1 MAIYHDRFIDLQ
13 KELRQIL
20 LSEQVREMPFD
31 HWGDLVTLFTSVAF
45 PISLPKPCAPAE
57 LFPARIPH
65 PPPPLRLLPP
75 LHIRQHNLPP
85 SRPVFPGLPEIPTPL
100 LSTLP
105 VFPSRNALNANP
117 YLSACELQV
126 SQHPPH
132 RERMAFADGRV
143 KATDFPR
150 PSVASLS
157 KDGIKTLTDAARSL
171 TPKAEPYGPTARSSP
186 RPKPKP
192 PQRTAGCHGHPTEF
206 PAVGDYTE
214 GHRGDG
220 AHPSGR
226 PEAAR
231 RSQLSAPRGAGRLLA
246 TGTGE
251 EGAARGRAAAA
262 GPPGALLHGAVQTR
276 RRRRSGSSHLRQPAA
291 YGAAPQGAAIFP
303 ARGGAAPSPKQTGN
317 YLGKSGE
324 MGRGWGGVGE
334 VRRGRGISC
343 DVCFARRCPRS
354 SRPRTAPCRRCS
366 RARPCA
372 TCCGTARSCPCTPAA
387 ARQVSVERGAE
398 LRLAAE
404 AAPTRPG
411 AGGGGGGGLGGV
423 GGSARGARRG
433 GARRRVPA
441 AVC

>member
-262 GPPGALLHGAVQTR
+262 GPTGALLHGAVQTR
-276 RRRRSGSSHLRQPAA
+276 RWRRSGSSHLRQPAA

-324 MGRGWGGVGE
+324 MGRGWGGRGGGGAQGPGDFLRRVLCPQVPPEQQTEDSPVSPLLAGPA
-334 VRRGRGISC
+334 VRYLLRHGAQLPMYARGR
-343 DVCFARRCPRS
+343 
-354 SRPRTAPCRRCS
+354 
-366 RARPCA
+366 
-372 TCCGTARSCPCTPAA
+372 PAG
-387 ARQVSVERGAE
+387 ERGAG
-398 LRLAAE
+398 R
-404 AAPTRPG
+404 
-411 AGGGGGGGLGGV
+411 
-423 GGSARGARRG
+423 
-433 GARRRVPA
+433 
-441 AVC
+441 